1 MRSSRLAASCV
12 TAAVAVGMTWA
23 TAPLASAAASG
34 PSPHRAAAAAQA
46 ANPSYIESG
55 SNTVAT
61 AEPAVTLPKTRH
73 CTVTLAKHF
82 MSNSATGTP
91 QNYSGTLTPPKACHG
106 PWAKVVLN
114 STTSVSGRQY
124 DRSGSL
130 EIGGATVWFGTTQ
143 EPAGATPTT
152 FSFAKDITEFTSLLK
167 TPQQFSGGIGNYVT
181 NVYTGNYDQTVS
193 ITYYMAD
200 RANPAPTEPDKVIGV
215 PISDLSPGSS
225 TATATLTGLPR
236 NITGARLETTLKGN
250 GCDEQ
255 WFTAVPNQVA
265 ADFPG
270 DGLCAAGAYREA
282 LVSVD
287 GTRAGAVG
295 TFPHIYSGGIVPT
308 LWRPVLAIDTL
319 DLRPESLDLTP
330 FAGQLVDGKSH
341 TISVTINPIGDV
353 WNVTAVLFLYTDH
366 HLKQTSGG
374 LISNSVPAA
383 PTTKTTAGPLTKG
396 SVTYDETASR
406 ADTLTGY
413 VNTSAG
419 RVVTTVTTSRN
430 YDNSGTIGDAGLVQS
445 IKQTDDMASQS
456 VSRIGR
462 RIISSSTLKESYPIS
477 VDFSAANYVDD
488 NNFSLTGTVNMS
500 QIVASATSSAGQR
513 WPTLRAWDWNV
524 SSYGVLARAN
534 GVTSESDG
542 HSTTS
547 YVGTNDVGRF
557 YWDQITADH
566 GQVTS
571 NKHN

>member
-1 MRSSRLAASCV
+1 MRSSRFAATCV
-12 TAAVAVGMTWA
+12 TATVAIGMTWA
-23 TAPLASAAASG
+23 TAPLASAAANG

-61 AEPAVTLPKTRH
+61 AEPAVTLPNTRH
-73 CTVTLAKHF
+73 CTVTLADHF
-82 MSNSATGTP
+82 MSNSPTGAP
-91 QNYSGTLTPPKACHG
+91 QNYSGTLTPPKACQG

-215 PISDLSPGSS
+215 PISDLSPGNS
-225 TATATLTGLPR
+225 TATATLTDLPR

-374 LISNSVPAA
+374 LISSSVPAA
-383 PTTKTTAGPLTKG
+383 PTTKTTAGPLTNG

-419 RVVTTVTTSRN
+419 RVVTTVTTNRN

-445 IKQTDDMASQS
+445 IKQTDDMSSQS

-477 VDFSAANYVDD
+477 VDFSAASYVDD
-488 NNFSLTGTVNMS
+488 NNFSLSGTVDMS
-500 QIVASATSSAGQR
+500 QIVASATSSTGQR

-547 YVGTNDVGRF
+547 YVGTNDIGRF
-557 YWDQITADH
+557 YWDQITTDH

-571 NKHN
+571 NKHS